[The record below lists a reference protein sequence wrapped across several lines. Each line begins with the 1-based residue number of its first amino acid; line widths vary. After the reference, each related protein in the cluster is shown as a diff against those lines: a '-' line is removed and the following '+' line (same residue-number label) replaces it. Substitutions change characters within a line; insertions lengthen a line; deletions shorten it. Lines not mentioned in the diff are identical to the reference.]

1 MSLYL
6 LYEAALGYLIFEVN
20 GFEEIQQR
28 VYKQF
33 NLERG
38 IPTID

>member
-6 LYEAALGYLIFEVN
+6 LYEHALGYCIFEVN

-28 VYKQF
+28 VK
-33 NLERG
+33 
-38 IPTID
+38 